1 MIQKIPSNQSR
12 AVKWCISVFEYLE
25 NTYFKT
31 ITTKTKHLVSVTK
44 LPSLQLQMICIQ
56 CTIRSEVLIK
66 NISCLCYLSSAHAL
80 ICLLLRDF
88 ETQRKQY
95 ICQHTNN
102 YVQLTRIIQLSSY
115 TIMLHTCVI
124 LTPQT

>member
-1 MIQKIPSNQSR
+1 MIQKIASNQSR
-12 AVKWCISVFEYLE
+12 AVKWYISEVFDYLV

-31 ITTKTKHLVSVTK
+31 ITTKTKLLFSVTK
-44 LPSLQLQMICIQ
+44 LPSLQLQMICKQ

-80 ICLLLRDF
+80 ICLLLRNV

-95 ICQHTNN
+95 ICQP
-102 YVQLTRIIQLSSY
+102 I
-115 TIMLHTCVI
+115 
-124 LTPQT
+124 